1 MEQATPNGDG
11 DGYDPFEEE
20 GYGFGFG
27 FGFGFGV
34 GSALHA
40 DKLLTGN
47 NGGCLNM
54 VQTDG

>member
-1 MEQATPNGDG
+1 MEQATPNGDC
-11 DGYDPFEEE
+11 DGYDPYEDD
-20 GYGFGFG
+20 GYGLGL
-27 FGFGFGV
+27 GFGFGV